1 MASSN
6 CSDTK
11 TSIKWKG
18 RMERKDISKVVEHI
32 TSTGKDQLDQDKMK
46 FLKRGCK

>member
-6 CSDTK
+6 CSGTK
-11 TSIKWKG
+11 TNLKWKG
-18 RMERKDISKVVEHI
+18 RMERKDITKVVEHI
-32 TSTGKDQLDQDKMK
+32 TSTGNDELDPEKMK